1 MEPSFWNAFRDPRFL
16 ITLLAICGT
25 AMVAHYRLG
34 EVEKN
39 QAVAKVEAGLFAE
52 KMERET
58 KERRAAFDFRLNFV
72 EQELRVPRYTIEDDD
87 KRMAEVVARNQ
98 RELDRR
104 QSWMDEQ
111 NGFRLEM
118 VAFAAETRQAMV
130 EMRGLVKELKAAVGK

>member
-1 MEPSFWNAFRDPRFL
+1 
-16 ITLLAICGT
+16 
-25 AMVAHYRLG
+25 MVAHYRLG

-87 KRMAEVVARNQ
+87 RRMAEFVARNQ